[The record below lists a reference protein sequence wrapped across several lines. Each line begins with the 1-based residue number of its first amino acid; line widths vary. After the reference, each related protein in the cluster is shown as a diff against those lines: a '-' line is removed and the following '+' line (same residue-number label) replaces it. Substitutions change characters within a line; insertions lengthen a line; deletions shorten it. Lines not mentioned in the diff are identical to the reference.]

1 MRELSSHEQTLT
13 PFDRLLYWPTACLL
27 CLPFDSPRANDL
39 RLSRHN
45 NTALREETL
54 PTLGEE
60 PLPLLRLTV
69 LIEVFFP
76 FSYGFWGCFPSI
88 PSNPIYIEGVA
99 TSRNCNTAGS
109 GTRDIWFC
117 LGRISVQP
125 TFTRPRQ
132 LCKCAKVNYPKNKLY
147 IISAFYIEI
156 AKPGAYPPAAF
167 VPVGNGQVRASAWP
181 AAVK

>member
-13 PFDRLLYWPTACLL
+13 PFDRLLYRPIAWLL

-45 NTALREETL
+45 NTALREETP

-76 FSYGFWGCFPSI
+76 FSYGFRDLGYMVLFGKNFSTTNFYP
-88 PSNPIYIEGVA
+88 
-99 TSRNCNTAGS
+99 TA
-109 GTRDIWFC
+109 
-117 LGRISVQP
+117 
-125 TFTRPRQ
+125 
-132 LCKCAKVNYPKNKLY
+132 
-147 IISAFYIEI
+147 
-156 AKPGAYPPAAF
+156 AAM
-167 VPVGNGQVRASAWP
+167 
-181 AAVK
+181 